1 MRLLLVLLFLGS
13 AVIIA
18 GAQNRAA
25 VKGTVLDSATKKPL
39 EFVTVALLRVKDTS
53 LLSYT
58 ITDKNGAFMLR
69 NLRQDEPSRLLISY
83 VGYQSLHVDPNLRN
97 AITTDLGSIFLTSKV
112 LKEVTITGEAA
123 PVVIKKDTLEFNAE
137 AFKVRPNAVVED
149 LLKKL
154 PGMQV
159 DHTGQITV
167 NGRDISKI
175 KIDGKD
181 FFANDPKIVTRN
193 LDADM
198 ISKVQVYDDRE
209 NDPDHLVPDYQVK
222 KVINLKFKK
231 AIKKSTIGR
240 FAGAGG
246 TEDRYYTNG
255 FLAKFMGDM
264 QIGATG
270 NSNNLNETGIF
281 SDNGENSN
289 LRADPSG
296 SLKTSTKGSV
306 NFTDKIGTKL
316 KLNGTYTY
324 TNDINTSASNV
335 NRKQFV
341 GDTTFNTLS
350 VNNNHHSQNSH
361 SFYGRAEWGSD
372 TCTSIKYSPSFYY
385 SNSNSS
391 NSSIGTGS
399 NNYLPLMTKS
409 IASGNSDNNSV
420 TYGHDLQYYTRLNRK
435 GESFS
440 IINNLSLNSSH
451 GINYSY
457 NDLVSYVAALQSDT
471 LNRYGKNI
479 NHSDRYGLNI
489 AWHYPLTKKL
499 SLTMAM
505 LNSFSSDGGDLF
517 TYQQD
522 LQTGQYSIF
531 LQDQSNNLVRKQWTE
546 ALQPELMY
554 QFKDGV
560 SVKIGGAAQIQEI
573 NNHFNNYTA
582 DLDQR
587 FNNFLPKVE
596 LQINKVTFSYNEE
609 LRQPSINDLQPITI
623 VYSQLFSF
631 VGNPALKPTHVRNF
645 NVNLWNFNAARQV
658 SYGLAGHIAI
668 ESNSIL
674 RERTINPTGAEVT
687 TPINRN
693 GRFTTSVY
701 GWINKSFKK
710 RNDWQIKSQ
719 TFVNGIAGH
728 NFFEV
733 NHQDGYQNTVAIT
746 VREELTASW
755 KDAVELR
762 PAYSIMPAVT
772 AYQLVDYKNSSYITH
787 KAEMAADIRLPKK
800 LIWSV
805 AYAYTYNP
813 LVAEGFQKS
822 SNLLSLSF
830 GRQIQSKDR
839 GELRITC
846 YDLLNQSISTYHYAT
861 ENTIND
867 IQNQSLRRYFLLSY
881 SYHFNK
887 TITK

>member
-1 MRLLLVLLFLGS
+1 MRLLLVLLFLS
-13 AVIIA
+13 TTVIIA

-25 VKGTVLDSATKKPL
+25 VRGTVLDSATKKPL
-39 EFVTVALLRVKDTS
+39 EFVTVALLKVKDTS

-58 ITDKNGAFMLR
+58 ITDKNGTFTLR
-69 NLRQDEPSRLLISY
+69 NLRYDEPSRLLISY
-83 VGYQSLHVDPNLRN
+83 VGYKSQHVDPNLRN
-97 AITTDLGSIFLTSKV
+97 NAITDLSDILLTSKI
-112 LKEVTITGEAA
+112 LKEVTIRGEIA
-123 PVVIKKDTLEFNAE
+123 PVVIKKDTIEFNAE

-154 PGMQV
+154 PGVQV

-181 FFANDPKIVTRN
+181 FFANDPKLVTRN

-222 KVINLKFKK
+222 KIINLKFKK
-231 AIKKSTIGR
+231 AIKTSTIGR
-240 FAGAGG
+240 LAAAAG
-246 TEDRYYTNG
+246 TENRYYTNG
-255 FLAKFMGDM
+255 FLGKFMGDI

-281 SDNGENSN
+281 NNNGENSI

-296 SLKTSTKGSV
+296 SLRTSTKGSV

-324 TNDINTSASNV
+324 TDDINTGASTV

-341 GDTTFNTLS
+341 GDTTFNAFTIS
-350 VNNNHHSQNSH
+350 NSH
-361 SFYGRAEWGSD
+361 RSQSNHSVYARVEWGSD
-372 TCTSIKYSPSFYY
+372 TTTSIKYSPSFYY
-385 SNSNSS
+385 SNNNNKNSS
-391 NSSIGTGS
+391 LGSGS
-399 NNYLPLMTKS
+399 NNYIPLMSQS
-409 IASGNSDNNSV
+409 IASGYGNNNSSM
-420 TYGHDLQYYTRLNRK
+420 YNHDLQYYTRLNKK

-440 IINNLSLNSSH
+440 IANKLSLSSSH
-451 GINYSY
+451 GFNYSY
-457 NDLVSYVAALQSDT
+457 NDLISYIAALQSDT

-479 NHSDRYGLNI
+479 NYRDSYGLNI
-489 AWHYPLTKKL
+489 AWHYPFTKKL
-499 SLTMAM
+499 SLTIAII
-505 LNSFSSDGGDLF
+505 NDYSRDEGDLF

-522 LQTGQYSIF
+522 LQNGQYSIF
-531 LQDQSNNLVRKQWTE
+531 LQDQSNNLIRKEWTE

-560 SVKIGGAAQIQEI
+560 SLRISGTAQIQQL
-573 NNHFNNYTA
+573 NNHFNNYTD
-582 DLDQR
+582 DLNQR
-587 FNNFLPKVE
+587 FNNFLPK
-596 LQINKVTFSYNEE
+596 LQFQLDKITLSYSEDF
-609 LRQPSINDLQPITI
+609 RQPSINDLQPITI

-631 VGNPALKPTHVRNF
+631 VGNPGLKPTHLHNF
-645 NVNLWNFNAARQV
+645 NVNFWDFRPASQT
-658 SYGLAGHIAI
+658 SYGLNGNISI

-674 RERTINPTGAEVT
+674 RERTINPQGAEIT
-687 TPINRN
+687 MPINRN
-693 GRFTTSVY
+693 GRFTTSLS
-701 GWINKSFKK
+701 GWVSKSVKK
-710 RNDWQIKSQ
+710 HNDWQIRSQ
-719 TFVNGIAGH
+719 TFVNATAGH

-733 NHQDGYQNTVAIT
+733 NQQDGYQNTIAIT
-746 VREELTASW
+746 AREELTASW
-755 KDAVELR
+755 KDLIELR
-762 PAYSIMPAVT
+762 PSYSISPAIT
-772 AYQLVDYKNSSYITH
+772 SYQLVDYKNSSYITH
-787 KAEMAADIRLPKK
+787 KAEMAADIRLPQKF
-800 LIWSV
+800 IWNV

-822 SNLLSLSF
+822 SNLLSLSI

-839 GELRITC
+839 GEIRFTC
-846 YDLLNQSISTYHYAT
+846 YDLLNQSINTYHYAT

-887 TITK
+887 TVSK